1 MAQGQ
6 AQLIRSDGS
15 RRQDLNPRGGKTIVR
30 RRLTPY
36 IGLVDH
42 RTEDSLET
50 PCIDVCEMDAGTGL
64 CIGCGRTLDE
74 IAGWA
79 DMSNEERRAIT
90 ALLPVLLETVKG

>member
-1 MAQGQ
+1 MAHGP
-6 AQLIRSDGS
+6 AELFRCDGS
-15 RRQDLNPRGGKTIVR
+15 RALRPEPGGGKAIVR

>member
-1 MAQGQ
+1 
-6 AQLIRSDGS
+6 
-15 RRQDLNPRGGKTIVR
+15 
-30 RRLTPY
+30 
-36 IGLVDH
+36 LVDH

-79 DMSNEERRAIT
+79 DMSNEER
-90 ALLPVLLETVKG
+90 LLPVLLETVKG